1 MEPSRSLVL
10 DELKSCRSALIAVAV
25 FSGFINILM
34 LTGSL
39 FMLQVYD
46 RVLPSRSVP
55 TLVGLLALVAGLY
68 LALGMLDTIR
78 ARIMIRVGR
87 SLDEGLSGDVYLS
100 IVQRPLR
107 ARGHADGLQPLRDLD
122 QLRGFLSSAGPTAIF
137 DLPWMPLYLALCFA
151 FHFWIGLT
159 ASVGVLILVTL
170 ALLSEILVRAPT
182 KSAARHVM
190 ARLTLAEASRRNAE
204 ALTAMGMARHLGAR
218 WAEANARYMSSQ
230 QNASDLSVT
239 LGAVS
244 RMLRMLLQSTVLAV
258 GAYLVIKQQA
268 TAGVIIASSILTSR
282 SMAPVESAI
291 AHWKGFLA
299 ARQSWQRLSDLLEGP
314 SPTQPQTGLPTPC
327 KGLSV
332 EAISVTPPGHPA
344 LVVRGATFQLAAGQA
359 LGVIGPSASGKSS
372 LARALVGVWQPS
384 RGTVRLDGAALD
396 QWPSEAL
403 GRQIGFL
410 PQDVELFEGTVAEN
424 IARFDTER
432 DPAAVIAAAQA
443 TGVHDMILSLP
454 EGYDTRIGEAG
465 QRLSAG
471 QRQRV
476 ALARALY
483 RDPFLVV
490 LDEPNSNLDS
500 DGEDALTAA
509 IMGVRKRGGIVVV
522 IAHRPSALA
531 AVDCVAAMARSE
543 IQAFGP
549 KNEVLRRVLRYPP
562 VPNRLNARPERKL
575 GSQ

>member
-1 MEPSRSLVL
+1 MESSRSPLY
-10 DELKSCRSALIAVAV
+10 DELKSCRGALIAVAV
-25 FSGFINILM
+25 FSGVINTLM

-46 RVLPSRSVP
+46 RVLPSRSIP
-55 TLVGLLALVAGLY
+55 TLLGLLALVAGLY
-68 LALGMLDTIR
+68 LALGILDAIR
-78 ARIMIRVGR
+78 ARIMIRIGR
-87 SLDEGLSGDVYLS
+87 SLDEGLSGEVYLS
-100 IVQRPLR
+100 IVRQPLW
-107 ARGHADGLQPLRDLD
+107 ARGGADGLQPLRDLD

-170 ALLSEILVRAPT
+170 ALLSEVLVRVPT
-182 KSAARHVM
+182 KSATRHVM

-204 ALTAMGMARHLGAR
+204 ALTAMGMTRHLGAR
-218 WAEANARYMSSQ
+218 WAETNARYMSSQ

-282 SMAPVESAI
+282 SMAPVELAI

-299 ARQSWQRLSDLLEGP
+299 SRQSWQRLSDLLEGP
-314 SPTQPQTGLPTPC
+314 VPTQPQTGLPAPC

-332 EAISVTPPGHPA
+332 EAISVSPPGHTA

-372 LARALVGVWQPS
+372 LARALVGVWQPT

-396 QWPSEAL
+396 QWPPEAL

-424 IARFDTER
+424 IARFEADP

-443 TGVHDMILSLP
+443 TGVHDMILSLS
-454 EGYDTRIGEAG
+454 EGYDTHIGEAG

-490 LDEPNSNLDS
+490 LDEPNSNLDA
-500 DGEDALTAA
+500 DGEAALTAA
-509 IMGVRKRGGIVVV
+509 IMGVRKRRGIVVV

-543 IQAFGP
+543 IQALGP
-549 KNEVLRRVLRYPP
+549 KDEVLRRVLRHPP
-562 VPNRLNARPERKL
+562 APNRINARVESKV
-575 GSQ
+575 GS